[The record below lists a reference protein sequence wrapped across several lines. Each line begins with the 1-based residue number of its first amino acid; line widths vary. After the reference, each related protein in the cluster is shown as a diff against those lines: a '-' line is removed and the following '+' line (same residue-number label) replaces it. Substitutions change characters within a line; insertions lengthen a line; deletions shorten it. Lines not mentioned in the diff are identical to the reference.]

1 MSSIDKD
8 EEPLKKLILPGMV
21 GEMNTDITKYWC
33 QRYQLFSRFDE
44 GIKLDEEGWFSVTP
58 EIIAKHHAAR
68 CGTGTIIDCFTGV
81 GGNAIHFSETCQHVI
96 AIDINPKKIVYA
108 QHNARIYGAAD
119 NIDFIVGDFFELA
132 PSLKADV
139 VFLSPP
145 WGGPDYLKVKSFD
158 IQEMLRP
165 KDGLSLFKA
174 AQLIAS
180 NIVMFLPRNVDM
192 DQLVELSRLS
202 SRPLAVEIEK
212 NYVNGRLKAI
222 TAYFGDISLP
232 TGIRHA

>member
-1 MSSIDKD
+1 M
-8 EEPLKKLILPGMV
+8 
-21 GEMNTDITKYWC
+21 
-33 QRYQLFSRFDE
+33 
-44 GIKLDEEGWFSVTP
+44 
-58 EIIAKHHAAR
+58 
-68 CGTGTIIDCFTGV
+68 
-81 GGNAIHFSETCQHVI
+81 
-96 AIDINPKKIVYA
+96 
-108 QHNARIYGAAD
+108 
-119 NIDFIVGDFFELA
+119 
-132 PSLKADV
+132 